1 MVVSL
6 FKKNDLQKQQYSLF
20 KLSISPNNVQSV
32 HVFYKW
38 WFFQE
43 GTNHIICIH
52 ISLRSFESNFQL
64 QRLLWKHP
72 IKRVLYLNVPELG
85 ALHDHPKPV
94 QISHSKQ
101 VTRSELHRPPAAPI
115 QLCTYGEQAFPGSGW
130 QSNSGSKGSRKT
142 RTCACK
148 LACLHWAIVP
158 KHSAHRVLDA
168 VMDPFLE

>member
-1 MVVSL
+1 MIY
-6 FKKNDLQKQQYSLF
+6 KN
-20 KLSISPNNVQSV
+20 NNI
-32 HVFYKW
+32 VFSSYQ
-38 WFFQE
+38 FHPTMSNPYMFSTSDGFPRRN

-52 ISLRSFESNFQL
+52 ISLRSFEPNFQL

-94 QISHSKQ
+94 QISWHSKQ
-101 VTRSELHRPPAAPI
+101 VTRSELHRPPAAPT